1 MALILLL
8 ETSGEKCSVGIAKDG
23 KTIGLKE
30 ITQPNQH
37 ASQLQI
43 LVEEL
48 LQQLRLELKDLNAVA
63 VSKGPGSYTG
73 LRVGVSAAKGYC
85 FGLDIPLIGISTLEA
100 LSCSAIASNYQADA
114 LYLPMIDAR
123 RMEVFCQLRNA
134 NNDAI
139 NEAEPIIL
147 DESSFSGIEQPIL
160 CFGSGAEKFVTK
172 FPKSGIKLV
181 PHIELSAGNLAGP
194 AEERYQAAAFENL
207 AYFEP
212 FYLKEFYSTQKI
224 KE

>member
-8 ETSGEKCSVGIAKDG
+8 ESSGEKCSVGLAKDG
-23 KTIGLKE
+23 KLIGLKE

-43 LVEEL
+43 LVQEVLNQHKLGMEH
-48 LQQLRLELKDLNAVA
+48 LNAIA

-100 LSCSAIASNYQADA
+100 LTFSAIASDYQADS

-123 RMEVFCQLRNA
+123 RMEVFCQLRTA
-134 NNDAI
+134 NNEAI
-139 NEAEPIIL
+139 HEAAPLIL
-147 DESSFSGIEQPIL
+147 EESSFSGYEQPIL
-160 CFGSGAEKFVTK
+160 CFGSGARKFVTQ
-172 FPKSGIKLV
+172 FSKSGIRLL
-181 PHIELSAGNLAGP
+181 PQIDLSAGNLALL
-194 AEERYQAAAFENL
+194 AENRYQVGDFENL

-212 FYLKEFYSTQKI
+212 FYLKDFYSTQKI
-224 KE
+224 LA